1 MGQLTSYKGERM
13 LNIMSEDSKAMIKK
27 SIAPLRDDE
36 ILMLAYYLEYAAT
49 YVKQNSQLAN
59 KIKKEA
65 PIKDYKKN

>member
-1 MGQLTSYKGERM
+1 M
-13 LNIMSEDSKAMIKK
+13 LNIMSEDSKAMVRKNK
-27 SIAPLRDDE
+27 AALRDDE